1 MGETTVLCI
10 CVRLLGTGTIS
21 LREVVR
27 SQSGQAEMSL
37 SLLDGNKRKIEARS
51 TLFLPILTNGQLPM
65 FFSK

>member
-1 MGETTVLCI
+1 MLCI

-51 TLFLPILTNGQLPM
+51 TLFTHTHEWAVT
-65 FFSK
+65 